1 MGIFGSKSA
10 STTPATQDQ
19 VYNGIQLPSSIYGK
33 VIPVLIGP
41 NRVPWNLV
49 WTGDWKNNPTTTPG
63 QHMGKGLGGGGT
75 TPGTTTNHYQTA
87 LQAVLGF
94 GVCDRIDSLFTSSGK
109 VGVSQLS
116 TSFTVPGGGG
126 HHDISDP
133 NFTGDNGVSKATSY
147 SAVVNDF
154 GSTGSRTLSG
164 TYQAPLQK
172 GSVVSPGV
180 YTVTVPSPGV
190 TRYTFDAADA
200 GATVTINYSSLLGTV
215 WMSDEFVLTGT
226 TYSTA
231 NTSLF
236 IGFSQVIDQGTGNA
250 FFGPGDHSISTHYS
264 CDNSGH
270 FTFNAADIGKT
281 LLVKWEEKDPNVDT
295 STALLDYSLS
305 QGGIGQSPWAY
316 LSSTHPD
323 QALGYSGLTTMQF
336 EALQLGQS
344 NSMPQM
350 NVETIHA
357 EYMAGGGIAGANPV
371 DVITAILTD
380 PRWGVG
386 LDPSLIGDWTNAR
399 NFWQANGFFISL
411 MQDTQS
417 TAIAVINSILDA
429 GQGTMFWS
437 GGLLQLA
444 VYGDTAVAGFG
455 AIYEPDTQP
464 VVEFDVTDFVAQGGA
479 EPIKVE
485 TEPQQNVFNRVK
497 VGWKNALV
505 DYRDEV
511 VTEEDTASINQNGL
525 FEEGQQDFSFIRFV
539 NIAQWAANLRLKRYT
554 NIRDTFTWTVPTR
567 YRTLLQPMKLVTV
580 TWSHMGWN
588 QKPLRILKIE
598 ESHAGLALT
607 LEEFPYGVANA
618 TLYPKLTAQAIN
630 ANPAL
635 ISPGDTELVALE
647 LPDQMNNY
655 QGNTIRLYADPL
667 TPDNWGGAIIYWSGD
682 NTNWKF
688 LGELTSSVTIGT
700 LGGSGM
706 TVGTGDPDT
715 QTITV
720 VDAND
725 VPLLS
730 GTTFDFANQISL
742 LAVIDSNVEIMAY
755 LNATL
760 VGDST
765 YHVDHFHRGLFGTTR
780 ASHSVGATVIEMG
793 EQFLE
798 FQFPASFVGNTVY
811 FRALSY
817 NKLRGRL
824 QDITDVSSLTVSLSG
839 ANPGLFTNAQ
849 LNVPQSASMVQYTGG
864 TTVQLLKPAEAGAEQ
879 TTGKP
884 VDILA
889 DGTNYMR
896 TKQGITL
903 TPDLPYNGDFETFA
917 DTTVVADG
925 WTKDFETT
933 GTGYSYARSTSSFS
947 GSYAQAITN
956 NGTSGGTSI
965 ASRPFA
971 VKGGVSYTPRCRVQ
985 CNHTG
990 TGSIYFRVLWY
1001 SNDTDMSRSGS
1012 SLISYNDILS
1022 AGSVASANTYQQ
1034 LSGEVQAPSNAV
1046 FARIAVYNWNAGTAS
1061 TAIFDRVSCQLSTI
1075 AMNAVND
1082 DASSGRYA
1090 GSTAGG
1096 NTDGFQV
1103 LTNPEFASG
1112 SLSGYTVYDNNSTG
1126 HVTISAVSDV
1136 AAGNTSGFKMQIAV
1150 AAAGEN
1156 PGLGG
1161 FTLQIPADGGTFAV
1175 NTYHKGSTYLWRVRA
1190 LIPTGHNLGFAT
1202 NDIGSTGGAV
1212 LQWLSP
1218 TPTAASYSGNNFVA
1232 SQAGT
1237 GAWQEYVLKMTIGTS
1252 GTFSPTGYFFIDG
1265 SASSPFNWYV
1275 SRCSLVNID
1284 APASISVNYH
1294 PRVQYLDPNTG
1305 QSPTSTVLNPQFS
1318 LLPGQSVAFTF
1329 ATETTSTLGFSW
1341 GTQTLTL
1348 PDSSTLSLAG
1358 GSQAFTGLSSSTTY
1372 YFVAYLTRSGT
1383 SAVMHFLGPFIG
1395 SVTAAQAQQATLDGR
1410 AFLGVLHDMTTASG
1424 TGGGGGVD
1432 PGGCPHQDMLVWVKR
1447 GDAAPI
1453 RMKASEVVASDFIKG
1468 WDFEKQEDVYRVV
1481 QSTCHQP
1488 STMWSKVS
1496 GYLFSPCELVYV
1508 NDAWTPAYKAPGAEK
1523 VRGLPANRVGI
1534 KLDGHLPLEQ
1544 RNYWLDD
1551 GVNPPLLVH
1560 NPIIPR
1566 S

>member
-1 MGIFGSKSA
+1 MGIFGGHKSA
-10 STTPATQDQ
+10 PAPAAQNQ

-49 WTGDWKNNPTTTPG
+49 WAGDWKNNPTTTPG
-63 QHMGKGLGGGGT
+63 QHVGKGLGGGGGGT
-75 TPGTTTNHYQTA
+75 QASTTTDHFQTA
-87 LQAVLGF
+87 LQAVLGH
-94 GVCDRIDSLFTSSGK
+94 GVCDHIDSLFTSAGK

-116 TSFTVPGGGG
+116 TSFTVPVGGG
-126 HHDISDP
+126 HIDISDP
-133 NFTGDNGVSKATSY
+133 NFTGDKGVGRAVSY
-147 SAVVNDF
+147 SATVNDF
-154 GSTGSRTLSG
+154 GSAGSRVLSG

-172 GSVVSPGV
+172 GSATSPGV
-180 YTVTVPSPGV
+180 YTLTTPSPGV
-190 TRYTFDAADA
+190 TRYTFDPADA
-200 GATVTINYSSLLGTV
+200 GAAVTINYSSLLGTV

-236 IGFSQVIDQGTGNA
+236 IGWTQVIDQATGNA
-250 FFGPGDHSISTHYS
+250 FFGPGDHSIATHYS

-270 FTFNAADIGKT
+270 FTFNAGDTGKT
-281 LLVKWEEKDPNVDT
+281 LLVKWQEKDPNVDA

-316 LSSTHPD
+316 LSSVHPD

-336 EALQLGQS
+336 EALQLGQT

-350 NVETIHA
+350 NVETVHA
-357 EYMAGGGIAGANPV
+357 EYMAGGGIAGANPA

-386 LDPSLIGDWTNAR
+386 LDPSLLGDWTNAR

-411 MQDTQS
+411 QQDTQS
-417 TAIAVINSILDA
+417 TAMDTINTIMDA
-429 GQGTMFWS
+429 GQGTMFWAN
-437 GGLLQLA
+437 GLLQLA

-455 AIYEPDTQP
+455 VIYEPDTQP

-525 FEEGQQDFSFIRFV
+525 FEEGQQDFGFIRFV
-539 NIAQWAANLRLKRYT
+539 NVAQWAANLRLKRFT
-554 NIRDTFTWTVPTR
+554 NIRDKFTWTVPTR
-567 YRTLLQPMKLVTV
+567 HRPLLQPMKLVTV
-580 TWSHMGWN
+580 TWAHMGWA
-588 QKPLRILKIE
+588 QKPLRILKID

-607 LEEFPYGVANA
+607 MEEFPYGVANA
-618 TLYPKLTAQAIN
+618 TLYPKLTAQAQN
-630 ANPAL
+630 TNPAL
-635 ISPGDTELVALE
+635 ISPGDTDLVALE
-647 LPDQMNNY
+647 LPDAMNNY
-655 QGNTIRLYADPL
+655 QGNTIRLYADPV
-667 TPDNWGGAIIYWSGD
+667 TPENWGGALVYWSGD
-682 NTNWKF
+682 NTKWNL

-720 VDAND
+720 VDTND

-742 LAVIDSNVEIMAY
+742 LAIIDSSVEIMSY

-765 YHVDHFHRGLFGTTR
+765 YHVDHFHRAQFGTTR
-780 ASHSVGATVIEMG
+780 ASHAAGATVIEMG

-798 FQFPASFVGNTVY
+798 FQFPSTSVGNTVY

-849 LNVPQSASMVQYTGG
+849 LNVPQSASMVQFTGG
-864 TTVQLLKPAEAGAEQ
+864 TTVQFLKPAEPGAEQ
-879 TTGKP
+879 TTGKSLTVL
-884 VDILA
+884 VDRHMGNLA
-889 DGTNYMR
+889 D
-896 TKQGITL
+896 
-903 TPDLPYNGDFETFA
+903 D
-917 DTTVVADG
+917 
-925 WTKDFETT
+925 
-933 GTGYSYARSTSSFS
+933 S
-947 GSYAQAITN
+947 
-956 NGTSGGTSI
+956 
-965 ASRPFA
+965 
-971 VKGGVSYTPRCRVQ
+971 
-985 CNHTG
+985 
-990 TGSIYFRVLWY
+990 
-1001 SNDTDMSRSGS
+1001 
-1012 SLISYNDILS
+1012 
-1022 AGSVASANTYQQ
+1022 
-1034 LSGEVQAPSNAV
+1034 
-1046 FARIAVYNWNAGTAS
+1046 
-1061 TAIFDRVSCQLSTI
+1061 
-1075 AMNAVND
+1075 
-1082 DASSGRYA
+1082 SSGRYA

-1112 SLSGYTVYDNNSTG
+1112 SLTLPGGLSNAYSVYDNNATG
-1126 HVTISAVSDV
+1126 HVVLSTV
-1136 AAGNTSGFKMQIAV
+1136 ADAACGNTSGFKLQVAV
-1150 AAAGEN
+1150 SGGGES

-1161 FTLQIPADGGTFAV
+1161 FYLAIPADTGAFAV
-1175 NTYHKGSTYLWRVRA
+1175 NTYHKGSTYLWRIRA
-1190 LIPTGHNLGFAT
+1190 NIPVGHNIQWASDDFG
-1202 NDIGSTGGAV
+1202 TGGNENSAPWI
-1212 LQWLSP
+1212 QWL
-1218 TPTAASYSGNNFVA
+1218 TP
-1232 SQAGT
+1232 QAGT
-1237 GAWQEYVLKMTIGTS
+1237 GGWFEYVAKQVVGTS
-1252 GTFSPTGYFFIDG
+1252 GTFSFTGFFYLDG
-1265 SASSPFNWYV
+1265 SFSSSFNWFV
-1275 SRCSLVNID
+1275 ARCSLVNID

-1305 QSPTSTVLNPQFS
+1305 QSPSSTMLNPQFS

-1341 GTQTLTL
+1341 ASQTLTL
-1348 PDSSTLSLAG
+1348 PDSSTLSLSL
-1358 GSQAFTGLSSSTTY
+1358 GSQSFTSLSAGTTY
-1372 YFVAYLTRSGT
+1372 YFAAYLTRSGT
-1383 SAVMHFLGPFIG
+1383 SAIMNFLGPFTG
-1395 SVTAAQAQQATLDGR
+1395 SITAAQAQQAALDGR
-1410 AFLGVLHDMTTASG
+1410 AFMGVLHDTTTSSG
-1424 TGGGGGVD
+1424 TGGGGGID
-1432 PGGCPHQDMLVWVKR
+1432 PGACPHQDMLAWVKR
-1447 GDAAPI
+1447 GDAEPA
-1453 RMKASEVVASDFIKG
+1453 RMKASDVRHGDFIKG
-1468 WDFEKQEDVYRVV
+1468 WDFEAQQDVYREVE
-1481 QSTCHQP
+1481 SFRHQP
-1488 STMWSKVS
+1488 STLWYKVG
-1496 GYLFSPCELVYV
+1496 GYLFSPCELVYA
-1508 NDAWTPAYKAPGAEK
+1508 DGAWVPAYKAAGAEK
-1523 VRGLPANRVGI
+1523 VRGLPANRAEI
-1534 KLDGHLPLEQ
+1534 KLDANLPMEQ

-1551 GVNPPLLVH
+1551 GVNRPLLVH
-1560 NPIIPR
+1560 NPILLR

>member
-10 STTPATQDQ
+10 STTPAAQNQ

-33 VIPVLIGP
+33 VISVLIGP

-63 QHMGKGLGGGGT
+63 QHVGKGLGGGGGT
-75 TPGTTTNHYQTA
+75 QASTTTDHYQTA
-87 LQAVLGF
+87 LQAVLGH
-94 GVCDRIDSLFTSSGK
+94 GVCDHIDSLFTSAGK

-116 TSFTVPGGGG
+116 TGFTVPGGGG
-126 HHDISDP
+126 HHDVSDP
-133 NFTGDNGVSKATSY
+133 NFTGDNGVSRAVSY

-154 GSTGSRTLSG
+154 GSPGSRTLSG
-164 TYQAPLQK
+164 TYQASLQK
-172 GSVVSPGV
+172 GAVVSPGV

-236 IGFSQVIDQGTGNA
+236 IGWTQVIDQGTGNA
-250 FFGPGDHSISTHYS
+250 FFGPGDHSVSTHYS

-270 FTFNAADIGKT
+270 FTFNAGDTGKT
-281 LLVKWEEKDPNVDT
+281 LLVKWQEKDPHVDT
-295 STALLDYSLS
+295 STALLNYSLS

-316 LSSTHPD
+316 LSSIHPD

-357 EYMAGGGIAGANPV
+357 EYMAGGGIAGANPA

-386 LDPSLIGDWTNAR
+386 LDPSLIGSWTNAR

-411 MQDTQS
+411 LQDTQS
-417 TAIAVINSILDA
+417 TAMDVINTILDA

-455 AIYEPDTQP
+455 VIYEPDTQP

-485 TEPQQNVFNRVK
+485 TQPQQNVFNRVK
-497 VGWKNALV
+497 VGWINALV

-567 YRTLLQPMKLVTV
+567 YRPLLQPMKLVTV
-580 TWSHMGWN
+580 TWGHMGWN

-598 ESHAGLALT
+598 ESHDGLALT
-607 LEEFPYGVANA
+607 MEEFPYGVANA
-618 TLYPKLTAQAIN
+618 TLYPKLTALAQN
-630 ANPAL
+630 TNPAL
-635 ISPGDTELVALE
+635 ISPGDTDLVALE
-647 LPDQMNNY
+647 LPDAMNNY
-655 QGNTIRLYADPL
+655 QGNTIRLYADPV
-667 TPDNWGGAIIYWSGD
+667 TPDNWGGSLIYWSGD
-682 NTNWKF
+682 NAKWNL
-688 LGELTSSVTIGT
+688 LGDLTSSVTIGT

-742 LAVIDSNVEIMAY
+742 LAVIDSSVEIMAY

-765 YHVDHFHRGLFGTTR
+765 YHVDHFHRAQYGTTR
-780 ASHSVGATVIEMG
+780 ASHAAGSTVIEMG

-798 FQFPASFVGNTVY
+798 FQFPSTFVGNTVY

-824 QDITDVSSLTVSLSG
+824 QEITDVSSLTVSLSG

-849 LNVPQSASMVQYTGG
+849 LNVPQPASLVQFTGG
-864 TTVQLLKPAEAGAEQ
+864 TTVQFLKPAEAGAEV

-889 DGTNYMR
+889 DGTNFLR
-896 TKQGITL
+896 TPSGVVL
-903 TPDLPYNGDFETFA
+903 TPDAPYNGDFETFSS
-917 DTTVVADG
+917 TKTVAEG
-925 WTKDFETT
+925 WTIDFDHT
-933 GTGYSYARSTSSFS
+933 GTGYTYARSGTAFS
-947 GSYAQAITN
+947 GLYSQAITN
-956 NGTSGGTSI
+956 NGASGGTSI
-965 ASRPFA
+965 ASRPVT
-971 VKGGVSYTPRCRVQ
+971 VKPNATYTLRARVQ
-985 CNHTG
+985 STVASS
-990 TGSIYFRVLWY
+990 GSLFLRVKWY
-1001 SNDTDMSRSGS
+1001 SNDTDMGQAGS
-1012 SLISYNDILS
+1012 SLVSSTDIIAAGNVGATNTWEQFSGNVTAPATAAFARVALYNWT
-1022 AGSVASANTYQQ
+1022 GTANTM
-1034 LSGEVQAPSNAV
+1034 L
-1046 FARIAVYNWNAGTAS
+1046 
-1061 TAIFDRVSCQLSTI
+1061 FDRVSFQLSTLDL
-1075 AMNAVND
+1075 NAID
-1082 DASSGRYA
+1082 DSPGTGRFA
-1090 GSTAGG
+1090 GSSAGG

-1112 SLSGYTVYDNNSTG
+1112 SLSGYFVYDNNATG
-1126 HVTISAVSDV
+1126 HVTFSAVSD
-1136 AAGNTSGFKMQIAV
+1136 AACGNTSGWKLQIAV
-1150 AAAGEN
+1150 SAGGES

-1161 FTLQIPADGGTFAV
+1161 IEVGIPADSGTFAV
-1175 NTYHKGSTYLWRVRA
+1175 NTYHKGSTYLWRIRA
-1190 LIPTGHNLGFAT
+1190 NIPVGHSIQFASNATG
-1202 NDIGSTGGAV
+1202 TGGTFT
-1212 LQWLSP
+1212 WL
-1218 TPTAASYSGNNFVA
+1218 TA
-1232 SQAGT
+1232 QAGT
-1237 GAWQEYVLKMTIGTS
+1237 GGWFEYVGKQVIGTS
-1252 GTFSPTGYFFIDG
+1252 GTFSTTGFFYIDG
-1265 SASSPFNWYV
+1265 SFSSSFNWYV
-1275 SRCSLVNID
+1275 ARISLVNID

-1294 PRVQYLDPNTG
+1294 PRVQYLDVGTG
-1305 QSPTSTVLNPQFS
+1305 QVPTSTMLNPQLS
-1318 LLPGQSVAFTF
+1318 LLPGQSVPFTL
-1329 ATETTSTLGFSW
+1329 AAETTSTLGFSW
-1341 GTQTLTL
+1341 GTQSLGL
-1348 PDSSTLSLAG
+1348 PDGSSLSLTS
-1358 GSQAFTGLSSSTTY
+1358 GSVSFTSLSSSTTY
-1372 YFVAYLTRSGT
+1372 YFVAYITASGGT
-1383 SAVMHFLGPFIG
+1383 ATMHFLGPFTG
-1395 SVTAAQAQQATLDGR
+1395 SVTAAQAQPATIDGR
-1410 AFLGVLHDMTTASG
+1410 GFIGTLHDTTTSS
-1424 TGGGGGVD
+1424 GGGGGGTID
-1432 PGGCPHQDMLVWVKR
+1432 PGSCAHEDCMCWLKSGSLEAEPVRMRV
-1447 GDAAPI
+1447 GDV
-1453 RMKASEVVASDFIKG
+1453 RDGDFIKG
-1468 WDFEKQEDVYRVV
+1468 QDIATGQDIYREVK
-1481 QSTCHQP
+1481 HFRHHP
-1488 STMWSKVS
+1488 GTMWFRVK
-1496 GYLFSPCELVYV
+1496 GYLCTALDLVFENGEWV
-1508 NDAWTPAYKAPGAEK
+1508 PAYKAAGAEK
-1523 VRGLPANRVGI
+1523 VRGLYGNRAELT
-1534 KLDGHLPLEQ
+1534 LDPELAMEE

-1551 GVNPPLLVH
+1551 GVNEPLLMH
-1560 NPIIPR
+1560 NPILPR

>member
-1 MGIFGSKSA
+1 MGIFGSKSPA
-10 STTPATQDQ
+10 TPAAQNQ

-41 NRVPWNLV
+41 NRVPWNFV
-49 WTGDWKNNPTTTPG
+49 WTGDWKNIPTTTPG
-63 QHMGKGLGGGGT
+63 QHQGKGLGGGGT

-87 LQAVLGF
+87 LQTVLGY
-94 GVCDRIDSLFTSSGK
+94 GVCDHIDSLFTSSGK
-109 VGVSQLS
+109 VGVTQLS

-126 HHDISDP
+126 HIDINDT
-133 NFTGDNGVSKATSY
+133 NFTGDRGVSKATSY
-147 SAVVNDF
+147 SATVNDF
-154 GSTGSRTLSG
+154 GSAGSRTLSG
-164 TYQAPLQK
+164 TYPTSLQK
-172 GSVVSPGV
+172 GSVVGPGV
-180 YTVTVPSPGV
+180 YTVTIPSPGV

-200 GATVTINYSSLLGTV
+200 GATVTINYSSLLGTL
-215 WMSDEFVLTGT
+215 WMSDEFVLSGT

-250 FFGPGDHSISTHYS
+250 FFGPGDHSVSTHYS

-270 FTFNAADIGKT
+270 FTFNAADTGKT
-281 LLVKWEEKDPNVDT
+281 LLVKWQEKDPNVDT

-316 LSSTHPD
+316 ISSTHPD

-336 EALQLGQS
+336 EALHLGQT

-350 NVETIHA
+350 NVETVHA
-357 EYMAGGGIAGANPV
+357 EFMAGGGIAGANPV

-411 MQDTQS
+411 NQDTQS
-417 TAIAVINSILDA
+417 TAMDVINTILDA
-429 GQGTMFWS
+429 GQGTMFWAN
-437 GGLLQLA
+437 GLLQLA

-455 AIYEPDTQP
+455 VIYEPDTQP
-464 VVEFDVTDFVAQGGA
+464 VVEFDVTDFVAQGGS

-485 TEPQQNVFNRVK
+485 IQPQQNVFNRVK

-505 DYRDEV
+505 DYRDEI

-539 NIAQWAANLRLKRYT
+539 NIAQWAANLRLKRFT

-567 YRTLLQPMKLVTV
+567 YRPLLQPMKLVTV

-598 ESHAGLALT
+598 ESHDGLALT
-607 LEEFPYGVANA
+607 MEEFPYGVANA

-635 ISPGDTELVALE
+635 ISPGDTDLVALE

-655 QGNTIRLYADPL
+655 QGNTIRLYADPV
-667 TPDNWGGAIIYWSGD
+667 TPENWGGAIIYWSGD
-682 NTNWKF
+682 NTSWKL

-730 GTTFDFANQISL
+730 GNTFDFANQISL
-742 LAVIDSNVEIMAY
+742 LAVIDSSVEIMAY

-780 ASHSVGATVIEMG
+780 ASHSAGAAVIEMG

-798 FQFPASFVGNTVY
+798 FQFPASFTGNTVY

-824 QDITDVSSLTVSLSG
+824 QDVTDVSSLTVSLSG

-849 LNVPQSASMVQYTGG
+849 LNVPQSASMVQFTGG
-864 TTVQLLKPAEAGAEQ
+864 TTVQFLKPAEPGAEQ

-884 VDILA
+884 VDVLA

-903 TPDLPYNGDFETFA
+903 TADLPYNGDFETFA
-917 DTTVVADG
+917 DTATVADG
-925 WTKDFETT
+925 WTKDFDHT
-933 GTGYSYARSTSSFS
+933 GSGYSYARSTSSFS
-947 GSYAQAITN
+947 GTYAQAISN

-990 TGSIYFRVLWY
+990 TGSIYFRILWY
-1001 SNDTDMSRSGS
+1001 SNDTDMSVSGS
-1012 SLISYNDILS
+1012 SFISFNDILS

-1046 FARIAVYNWNAGTAS
+1046 FARIALYNWNAGTAS

-1112 SLSGYTVYDNNSTG
+1112 SLSLPGGLSNVYAVYDNNSTG
-1126 HVTISAVSDV
+1126 HVTISTVADV
-1136 AAGNTSGFKMQIAV
+1136 ACGNTSGFKMQIAV
-1150 AAAGEN
+1150 AAAGES

-1161 FTLQIPADGGTFAV
+1161 FYVGISADGGTFAV
-1175 NTYHKGSTYLWRVRA
+1175 NSYHKGSTYLWRIRA
-1190 LIPTGHNLGFAT
+1190 LIPSGHNINFAS
-1202 NDIGSTGGAV
+1202 NAYGAEGTFS
-1212 LQWLSP
+1212 WL
-1218 TPTAASYSGNNFVA
+1218 T

-1237 GAWQEYVLKMTIGTS
+1237 GAWQEYVAKQVIGTTGS
-1252 GTFSPTGYFFIDG
+1252 FSSTGFFYLDG

-1275 SRCSLVNID
+1275 ARCSLVNID

-1294 PRVQYLDPNTG
+1294 PRVQYLDPNSG
-1305 QSPTSTVLNPQFS
+1305 QSPTSTMLNPQFS
-1318 LLPGQSVAFTF
+1318 LLPGQSVSFTF
-1329 ATETTSTLGFSW
+1329 SESGSTLGFTW
-1341 GTQTLTL
+1341 GTQTLTQ

-1358 GSQAFTGLSSSTTY
+1358 ATHTFSGLTASTTY
-1372 YFVAYLTRSGT
+1372 YVVAYLTRSGS
-1383 SAVMHFLGPFIG
+1383 SAIMNFLGPFIG
-1395 SVTAAQAQQATLDGR
+1395 GVTAAQVMQAALDGR
-1410 AFLGVLHDMTTASG
+1410 AFMGVLHDTTTSGGTG
-1424 TGGGGGVD
+1424 TGGGTD
-1432 PGGCPHQDMLVWVKR
+1432 PGGCPHQDMLAWVKR
-1447 GDAAPI
+1447 GDAEPV
-1453 RMKASEVVASDFIKG
+1453 RVKASEVVALDFVKG
-1468 WDFEKQEDVYRVV
+1468 WDFEKQEDVYRPVL
-1481 QSTCHQP
+1481 STRHQA
-1488 STMWSKVS
+1488 STMWSKVG
-1496 GYLFSPCELVYV
+1496 GYLFSPCETVYV
-1508 NDAWTPAYKAPGAEK
+1508 NNEWTQAYKVGDL
-1523 VRGLPANRVGI
+1523 VRGLPANRAEI
-1534 KLDGHLPLEQ
+1534 KLDPHLPLEQ

-1560 NPIIPR
+1560 NPILPR

>member
-1 MGIFGSKSA
+1 
-10 STTPATQDQ
+10 
-19 VYNGIQLPSSIYGK
+19 
-33 VIPVLIGP
+33 
-41 NRVPWNLV
+41 
-49 WTGDWKNNPTTTPG
+49 
-63 QHMGKGLGGGGT
+63 
-75 TPGTTTNHYQTA
+75 
-87 LQAVLGF
+87 
-94 GVCDRIDSLFTSSGK
+94 
-109 VGVSQLS
+109 
-116 TSFTVPGGGG
+116 
-126 HHDISDP
+126 
-133 NFTGDNGVSKATSY
+133 
-147 SAVVNDF
+147 
-154 GSTGSRTLSG
+154 
-164 TYQAPLQK
+164 
-172 GSVVSPGV
+172 
-180 YTVTVPSPGV
+180 
-190 TRYTFDAADA
+190 
-200 GATVTINYSSLLGTV
+200 
-215 WMSDEFVLTGT
+215 
-226 TYSTA
+226 
-231 NTSLF
+231 
-236 IGFSQVIDQGTGNA
+236 
-250 FFGPGDHSISTHYS
+250 
-264 CDNSGH
+264 
-270 FTFNAADIGKT
+270 
-281 LLVKWEEKDPNVDT
+281 
-295 STALLDYSLS
+295 
-305 QGGIGQSPWAY
+305 
-316 LSSTHPD
+316 
-323 QALGYSGLTTMQF
+323 
-336 EALQLGQS
+336 
-344 NSMPQM
+344 
-350 NVETIHA
+350 
-357 EYMAGGGIAGANPV
+357 MAGGGIAGANPA

-380 PRWGVG
+380 PQWGVG
-386 LDPSLIGDWTNAR
+386 LDPSLIGDWSNAR
-399 NFWQANGFFISL
+399 AFWQANGFFISL

-417 TAIAVINSILDA
+417 TAMDVINSILDA
-429 GQGTMFWS
+429 GQGTMFWAN
-437 GGLLQLA
+437 GLLQLA

-455 AIYEPDTQP
+455 SIYEPDTQP
-464 VVEFDVTDFVAQGGA
+464 VVEFDVTDFVAAGGA

-485 TEPQQNVFNRVK
+485 TQPQSHVFNRVK

-525 FEEGQQDFSFIRFV
+525 FEEGQQDFSFIRYV

-580 TWSHMGWN
+580 TWSHMGWS

-607 LEEFPYGVANA
+607 MEEFPYGVANA
-618 TLYPKLTAQAIN
+618 TLYPKLTSQAIN

-635 ISPGDTELVALE
+635 ISPGDTDLVALE
-647 LPDQMNNY
+647 LPDAMNNY
-655 QGNTIRLYADPL
+655 QGNTIRLYADPV
-667 TPDNWGGAIIYWSGD
+667 TPENWGGTLIYWSGD
-682 NTNWKF
+682 NTKWNF

-720 VDAND
+720 VDVND

-742 LAVIDSNVEIMAY
+742 LAVIDTDVEIMAY

-760 VGDST
+760 TGDST
-765 YHVDHFHRGLFGTTR
+765 YQVDHFHRGLFGTTR
-780 ASHSVGATVIEMG
+780 ASHTAGATVIEMG
-793 EQFLE
+793 EAFLE

-817 NKLRGRL
+817 NKLRQRL
-824 QDITDVSSLTVSLSG
+824 QDITDVTSLTVSLSG

-849 LNVPQSASMVQYTGG
+849 LNVSQSASKILYTGG
-864 TTVQLLKPAEAGAEQ
+864 TTVQVLKPAEAGAEQ

-889 DGTNYMR
+889 DGTNFMR

-903 TPDLPYNGDFETFA
+903 TADLPYNGDFETFA
-917 DTTVVADG
+917 DTATVADG

-933 GTGYSYARSTSSFS
+933 GSGFSYSRSTSSFS

-971 VKGGVSYTPRCRVQ
+971 VKGGVSYTLRCRVQ
-985 CNHTG
+985 SNHTG
-990 TGSIYFRVLWY
+990 TASIYFRVLWY

-1012 SLISYNDILS
+1012 SFISLNDILS

-1046 FARIAVYNWNAGTAS
+1046 FARIALYNWTGTAS

-1112 SLSGYTVYDNNSTG
+1112 SLSLPGGISNVYAVYDNNSTG
-1126 HVTISAVSDV
+1126 HVTISTVADV
-1136 AAGNTSGFKMQIAV
+1136 ACGNTSGFKMQIAV
-1150 AAAGEN
+1150 AAAGES

-1161 FTLQIPADGGTFAV
+1161 FYVGISADSGTFAV
-1175 NTYHKGSTYLWRVRA
+1175 NSYHKGSTYLWRIRA
-1190 LIPTGHNLGFAT
+1190 LIPTGHNINFAS
-1202 NDIGSTGGAV
+1202 NAYGTGGTFT
-1212 LQWLSP
+1212 WL
-1218 TPTAASYSGNNFVA
+1218 T

-1237 GAWQEYVLKMTIGTS
+1237 GAWQEYVAKQIIGTS
-1252 GTFSPTGYFFIDG
+1252 GTFSSTGFFYLDG

-1275 SRCSLVNID
+1275 ARCSLVNID
-1284 APASISVNYH
+1284 APATISVNYH
-1294 PRVQYLDPNTG
+1294 PRVQYLDVNSGQCPN
-1305 QSPTSTVLNPQFS
+1305 STVLNPQYS
-1318 LLPGQSVAFTF
+1318 ILPGQSVSFTLL
-1329 ATETTSTLGFSW
+1329 TETTSTLGFSW
-1341 GTQTLTL
+1341 GTQSLL
-1348 PDSSTLSLAG
+1348 RPDSSTVSLS
-1358 GSQAFTGLSSSTTY
+1358 GSSQSFSGLSAGST
-1372 YFVAYLTRSGT
+1372 YFFAPYLTVSGST
-1383 SAVMHFLGPFIG
+1383 ATMNFLGPYLSSI
-1395 SVTAAQAQQATLDGR
+1395 SAAQAMAAYLDGR
-1410 AFLGVLHDMTTASG
+1410 FPLGVLHDTTTASG
-1424 TGGGGGVD
+1424 TGTGGGSD
-1432 PGGCPHQDMLVWVKR
+1432 PGGCPHQDMTPWIKR
-1447 GDAAPI
+1447 GDAEPI
-1453 RMKASEVVASDFIKG
+1453 RMKASEVIAGDFIKG
-1468 WDFEKQEDVYRVV
+1468 CDFETNQDVYRPVH
-1481 QSTCHQP
+1481 STRHQP
-1488 STMWSKVS
+1488 STMWSRVG

-1508 NDAWTPAYKAPGAEK
+1508 NGEWTQAYKVGDL
-1523 VRGLPANRVGI
+1523 VRGLPANRVEI
-1534 KLDGHLPLEQ
+1534 KLDPHLPMEQ